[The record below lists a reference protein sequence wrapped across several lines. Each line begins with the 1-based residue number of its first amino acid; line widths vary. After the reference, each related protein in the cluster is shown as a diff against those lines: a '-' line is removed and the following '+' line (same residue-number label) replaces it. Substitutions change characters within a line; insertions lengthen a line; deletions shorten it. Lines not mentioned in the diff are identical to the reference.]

1 MAMVNQI
8 KHGILEFMWRYLF
21 IFMSIYFLFDLIELL
36 NLCGIKVVD
45 GFIINLL
52 SSLEDS
58 RYKLL
63 AEFKYLTRYHLYD
76 ILYVRHAI

>member
-1 MAMVNQI
+1 MAMVAQI

-52 SSLEDS
+52 SS
-58 RYKLL
+58 
-63 AEFKYLTRYHLYD
+63 
-76 ILYVRHAI
+76 